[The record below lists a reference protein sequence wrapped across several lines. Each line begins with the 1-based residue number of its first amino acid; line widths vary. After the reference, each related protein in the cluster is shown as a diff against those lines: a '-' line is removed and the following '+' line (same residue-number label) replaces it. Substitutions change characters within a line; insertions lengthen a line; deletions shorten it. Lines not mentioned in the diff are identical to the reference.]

1 MISIVFHHDQAASY
15 KEPVFFG
22 AFFSEAGAIA
32 CRGLLI
38 SAPNADPDEYH
49 IVNVPVRTLS

>member
-1 MISIVFHHDQAASY
+1 MIWIVFHIGLESCA
-15 KEPVFFG
+15 EPVFFG